1 MHSYMYIT
9 PRTLLGIIRLSQSL
23 AKINFRDLV
32 QQNDVDEA
40 LRLMDF
46 SFRTLRMEEG
56 NKGNQN
62 KMRKNERENDQATEI
77 MKKVRDV
84 LAANNMNPLSVSE
97 ILKRIQKQ
105 HQLLSVDKTKLTDT
119 LKYYANLQVLYL
131 NPDDEEVHFL

>member
-1 MHSYMYIT
+1 
-9 PRTLLGIIRLSQSL
+9 
-23 AKINFRDLV
+23 
-32 QQNDVDEA
+32 
-40 LRLMDF
+40 
-46 SFRTLRMEEG
+46 
-56 NKGNQN
+56 
-62 KMRKNERENDQATEI
+62 MRKNERENDQATEI

>member
-56 NKGNQN
+56 GKSNQN
-62 KMRKNERENDQATEI
+62 KMRKHERENDQSTEI

-105 HQLLSVDKTKLTDT
+105 HQLLSVDKSKLTET

>member
-62 KMRKNERENDQATEI
+62 KARKHERENDQSTEI

-84 LAANNMNPLSVSE
+84 LAANNMNPLSISE

-105 HQLLSVDKTKLTDT
+105 HQLLSVDKTKLTET

>member
-56 NKGNQN
+56 NKGN
-62 KMRKNERENDQATEI
+62 
-77 MKKVRDV
+77 
-84 LAANNMNPLSVSE
+84 
-97 ILKRIQKQ
+97 
-105 HQLLSVDKTKLTDT
+105 
-119 LKYYANLQVLYL
+119 
-131 NPDDEEVHFL
+131 

>member
-56 NKGNQN
+56 NKSNQN
-62 KMRKNERENDQATEI
+62 
-77 MKKVRDV
+77 
-84 LAANNMNPLSVSE
+84 
-97 ILKRIQKQ
+97 
-105 HQLLSVDKTKLTDT
+105 
-119 LKYYANLQVLYL
+119 
-131 NPDDEEVHFL
+131 

>member
-32 QQNDVDEA
+32 QQSDVDEA
-40 LRLMDF
+40 LTLMDF

-62 KMRKNERENDQATEI
+62 KMRKHERENDQSTEI

-84 LAANNMNPLSVSE
+84 LAANNMNALSISE
-97 ILKRIQKQ
+97 ILKRI
-105 HQLLSVDKTKLTDT
+105 
-119 LKYYANLQVLYL
+119 
-131 NPDDEEVHFL
+131 

>member
-1 MHSYMYIT
+1 MAKYVEKRKLQTDGASNAMHSYMYIT

-56 NKGNQN
+56 TKGNQN
-62 KMRKNERENDQATEI
+62 KASRHERENDQSTEI

-105 HQLLSVDKTKLTDT
+105 H
-119 LKYYANLQVLYL
+119 
-131 NPDDEEVHFL
+131 